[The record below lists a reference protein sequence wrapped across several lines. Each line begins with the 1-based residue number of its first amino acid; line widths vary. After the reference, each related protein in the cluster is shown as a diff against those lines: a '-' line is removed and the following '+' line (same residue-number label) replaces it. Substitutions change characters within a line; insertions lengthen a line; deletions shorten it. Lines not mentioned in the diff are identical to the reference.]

1 MTNCTSEILQ
11 TSQWAVPSHPQ
22 HGRLGVTTAITKA
35 VFLHHTVTLN
45 PLFSIKGS
53 LCSQMVCSAR
63 EEELS
68 ILQNTVLGPFLGHQV
83 LPLRT
88 GALMPT
94 SEEYSFKRNTES
106 VSDIRRG
113 NLGWKSVAKVKPFM
127 RYLKVFHS
135 CFPMV
140 KVRKNTTTKSSNGK
154 MKHFQNCYHT
164 SVYRDK
170 AAQSL
175 FLCSNQT

>member
-1 MTNCTSEILQ
+1 
-11 TSQWAVPSHPQ
+11 
-22 HGRLGVTTAITKA
+22 
-35 VFLHHTVTLN
+35 
-45 PLFSIKGS
+45 
-53 LCSQMVCSAR
+53 
-63 EEELS
+63 
-68 ILQNTVLGPFLGHQV
+68 
-83 LPLRT
+83 
-88 GALMPT
+88 MPT
-94 SEEYSFKRNTES
+94 NEEYSFKRNTES